1 MIEIIS
7 CKECNNIITTSENI
21 CFYTKRYDE
30 IIPSFKIKE
39 KEKIMFIGD
48 EEEIDQ
54 IRNAPNEFEFL
65 ITNSEIKCKNCGVL
79 LGNLILKEK
88 DIYLGTILTSKMTS
102 MRLKNEKKDKEINI
116 YSQKENEI
124 RSKEDMDYSN
134 ASPSEVRKLIREGK
148 IDYKH
153 WFLGHYHAT
162 ERVWNKGT
170 MLYENLCSLDL
181 NTGEIQFL

>member
-30 IIPSFKIKE
+30 IMPSFKIKE

-79 LGNLILKEK
+79 LGNLIFKEK

-116 YSQKENEI
+116 YSQKENECLTTI
-124 RSKEDMDYSN
+124 KEL
-134 ASPSEVRKLIREGK
+134 R
-148 IDYKH
+148 
-153 WFLGHYHAT
+153 
-162 ERVWNKGT
+162 
-170 MLYENLCSLDL
+170 NLCDVVYAYSKDITLSDVGNIKAQIEEISKRLDKTKMSNL
-181 NTGEIQFL
+181 LLDKKDSQ